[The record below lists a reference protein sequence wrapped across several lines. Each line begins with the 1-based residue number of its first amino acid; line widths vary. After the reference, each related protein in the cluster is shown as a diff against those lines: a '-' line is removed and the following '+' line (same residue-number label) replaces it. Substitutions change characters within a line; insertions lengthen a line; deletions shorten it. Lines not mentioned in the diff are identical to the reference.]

1 MWVGL
6 ILNFVAGVILGYS
19 YSFRQVYY
27 RNQLVNVFA
36 LLSTLPLLAS
46 AAFLGDSFRRFK
58 IV

>member
-19 YSFRQVYY
+19 YSFRQAIHKDK
-27 RNQLVNVFA
+27 LVNVFA